1 MKWIRLSKRKKTRSK
16 RDYWYKLE
24 LSNLNQKKVRLRDK
38 LQMRREERTSLNR
51 WMRWKPIKSTWRDN
65 GITITKSKST
75 WTDKNSQIWNSKIN
89 LLFKIELKMFDQT
102 IISHSWKSRKN
113 NREFQLLLSRT
124 IELHLWKSRPNTLR
138 VKNGKTE
145 ANHKLLIEI

>member
-1 MKWIRLSKRKKTRSK
+1 MKWTRPSKHKKTPSKRE
-16 RDYWYKLE
+16 YWYRLE
-24 LSNLNQKKVRLRDK
+24 LLNLNKRNKRLRDK
-38 LQMRREERTSLNR
+38 FKMHIEERTSLNK
-51 WMRWKPIKSTWRDN
+51 WTKWKPIKSTWRDN

-113 NREFQLLLSRT
+113 NKEFQLLLSRT
-124 IELHLWKSRPNTLR
+124 IELHSWKSRPNTLK